1 MIIFNNP
8 KMRILEGNMDALSS
22 EMSQKLFEINAMIAR
37 ERMADPS
44 MINHPSFMNLHPG
57 MIDQGY

>member
-1 MIIFNNP
+1 
-8 KMRILEGNMDALSS
+8 MRALEGNMDFLSS

-44 MINHPSFMNLHPG
+44 MIPHPSFSSFAPG
-57 MIDQGY
+57 VISEPV